1 MTSFEEFSKYMFII
15 YIIDLS
21 AKNKRYRRGFIFLQ
35 KSKLQIVK
43 NRKIFFSVILFQKFL
58 IFRIFVF
65 SENAQC
71 FVGALL

>member
-1 MTSFEEFSKYMFII
+1 MTSFEEFSKHMFII

-71 FVGALL
+71 FVGTLL